1 MTSCFQLRDEF
12 ESAQNIELTDEYSP
26 HDVGGLLKEF
36 LRDLPDPL
44 LCRDLYS
51 AFVATA
57 STYTYECKW
66 TCTHEY
72 ICEFGYTYAR

>member
-1 MTSCFQLRDEF
+1 MQLREEF
-12 ESAQNIELTDEYSP
+12 DSGHDVQLTADDYSP

-44 LCRDLYS
+44 LCRELYS

-57 STYTYECKW
+57 SACIDGGGDVTLSRRL
-66 TCTHEY
+66 
-72 ICEFGYTYAR
+72 IL